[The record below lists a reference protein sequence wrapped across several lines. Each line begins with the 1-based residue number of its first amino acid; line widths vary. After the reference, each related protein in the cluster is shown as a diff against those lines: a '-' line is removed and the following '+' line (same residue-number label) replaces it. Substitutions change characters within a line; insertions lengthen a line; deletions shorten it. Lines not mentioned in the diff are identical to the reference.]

1 MEKKLI
7 LNPLQI
13 EITLSRLCHELIEN
27 HQTFSDT
34 ILVGLQPRGIF
45 LLDKLIEKLQD
56 ILQKNILSGYL
67 DTTFHR
73 DDFRRTNTTLL
84 PNSTKI
90 DVSLENKKVIL
101 IDDVLYTGRS
111 VRSALDAM
119 LSFGRPLQVEML
131 TLVNRLYTR
140 DLPIQPNYVG
150 VEVNTLQ
157 HQKVI
162 VEWKNENREENQVW
176 LVWD

>member
-13 EITLSRLCHELIEN
+13 DITLSRLCHELIEN
-27 HQTFSDT
+27 HQDFTDT
-34 ILVGLQPRGIF
+34 ILLGLQPRGIF
-45 LLDKLIEKLQD
+45 LLDKLIEKLQN
-56 ILQKNILSGYL
+56 ILQKNTTFGYL

-73 DDFRRTNTTLL
+73 DDFRRRDTPLL

-90 DVSLENKKVIL
+90 NTSLENKKVVL

-111 VRSALDAM
+111 VRAALDAM
-119 LSFGRPLQVEML
+119 LSFGRPLKVEML
-131 TLVNRLYTR
+131 TLVNRLYAR

-162 VEWKNENREENQVW
+162 VEWKNDNINENQVW
-176 LVWD
+176 LIWD